1 MKKKLL
7 AMVLAAATA
16 MTMLAGC
23 GGDDKA
29 AGTKDNKE
37 ASADAGEKKEESK
50 ELDKVKVAY
59 MPNYASLWVV
69 TTAREKG
76 FFEEEGI
83 EVELTKFDDG
93 PTEIA
98 AMESGSMDVA
108 YIGPGAHTLA
118 IQGNVDVFCFQQL
131 GDADCVM
138 GLKSHG
144 VNSLEDLKGKK
155 VAYASGTSSERQFC
169 FAL

>member
-7 AMVLAAATA
+7 SMLLVGVTA
-16 MTMLAGC
+16 MSLLAGC
-23 GGDDKA
+23 GGSSEEPK
-29 AGTKDNKE
+29 KE
-37 ASADAGEKKEESK
+37 EPKTEATDGKEEKKE
-50 ELDKVKVAY
+50 LDVVNVAY

-69 TTAREKG
+69 TTAKEKG
-76 FFEEEGI
+76 YFEEQGI
-83 EVELTKFDDG
+83 EVKMTKFDDG

-108 YIGPGAHTLA
+108 YIGPGAHSLA

-144 VNSLEDLKGKK
+144 VNSLEDLKGKRK
-155 VAYASGTSSERQFC
+155 ASC
-169 FAL
+169 FR